1 MNGPRGALIFD
12 YDGVLADTAPLHW
25 KSWAKMLAV
34 YGIDFTWNDYGI
46 HGLGVS
52 DAQMCVSIPKAWP
65 HIDATELLSRN
76 AERKQLVCALS
87 LAELP
92 IPEETIALLARL
104 NEYRIGLVTSSERA
118 CVEPVLRA
126 CKLFERFDALVF
138 GEDVAKPKPS
148 PEPYLLIR
156 QRLGISAGIVF
167 EDSDHGVRS
176 ALAAG
181 LKVVKVGNPHDLA
194 KIVCWSVNLA
204 RV

>member
-1 MNGPRGALIFD
+1 
-12 YDGVLADTAPLHW
+12 
-25 KSWAKMLAV
+25 
-34 YGIDFTWNDYGI
+34 
-46 HGLGVS
+46 
-52 DAQMCVSIPKAWP
+52 
-65 HIDATELLSRN
+65 
-76 AERKQLVCALS
+76 
-87 LAELP
+87 
-92 IPEETIALLARL
+92 
-104 NEYRIGLVTSSERA
+104 
-118 CVEPVLRA
+118 VLRA
-126 CKLFERFDALVF
+126 GKLFERFDALVF